1 MNVADRTKQYM
12 SDVAFRSPFL
22 LYIPGVVAAAMHGPP
37 EGVVFSDLLH
47 FSAQLDDQ
55 VFFMKLAVIVSV
67 YCLKLIVEHCSC
79 RT

>member
-55 VFFMKLAVIVSV
+55 VFL
-67 YCLKLIVEHCSC
+67 
-79 RT
+79 